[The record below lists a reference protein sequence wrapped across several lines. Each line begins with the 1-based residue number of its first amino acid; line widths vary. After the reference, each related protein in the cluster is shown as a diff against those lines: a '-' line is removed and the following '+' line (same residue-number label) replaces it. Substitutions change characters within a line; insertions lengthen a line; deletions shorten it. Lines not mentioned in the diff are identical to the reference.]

1 MRRNYLLA
9 LTRLL
14 KRRKWHSD
22 ILWKMIEQIIK
33 DLTQRDDNAL
43 SYKVF
48 KDIYDY
54 ALKCKTMTEL
64 EDLIDTFTY

>member
-22 ILWKMIEQIIK
+22 ILWKIIELIIK
-33 DLTQRDDNAL
+33 DLSARDDAL
-43 SYKVF
+43 SHNVF
-48 KDIYDY
+48 KDIYGY

-64 EDLIDTFTY
+64 EDFLDKFLY